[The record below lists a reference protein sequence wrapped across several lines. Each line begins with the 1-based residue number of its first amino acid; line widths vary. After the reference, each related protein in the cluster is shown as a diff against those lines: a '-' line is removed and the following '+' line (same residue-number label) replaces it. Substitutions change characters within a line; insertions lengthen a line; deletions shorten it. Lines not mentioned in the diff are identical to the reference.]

1 MKTLLLIV
9 MGFLSVE
16 AIGQQS
22 VFLKID
28 SLVSDEHYDEA
39 RTLINRSAK
48 ASPDNKTAALF
59 ANKTAEI
66 LITQGKL
73 DEAEGVLKEI
83 SSQGDRFLEAVI
95 QTNLGFLYLNKARN
109 DLALENLQQALNKFQ
124 ESGNA
129 NTRESAAA
137 WPT

>member
-109 DLALENLQQALNKFQ
+109 DLALENLQQALNKFRSP
-124 ESGNA
+124 E
-129 NTRESAAA
+129 TRIPESAAA